1 MNRVLIIILF
11 FLSTNL
17 YAQIFIANNGKI
29 TFFSEAP
36 LEDISAVNNKVSAVY
51 DKSNKQIVFKLSIK
65 DFIFPIP
72 LMQEHF
78 NENYLES
85 DVYPNSIFQAEVVA
99 TNVKE
104 IGDAKVEGDLTIHGI
119 TNKII
124 VDGFLLE
131 KDNNIIIKANFSI
144 KLKDYKIKIPKIV
157 MYKIAEEIAISVNIE
172 LKEMK

>member
-1 MNRVLIIILF
+1 MKIKINFLVLFLPILVF
-11 FLSTNL
+11 SQK
-17 YAQIFIANNGKI
+17 YKVSDSKV
-29 TFFSEAP
+29 TFFSYAP
-36 LEDISAVNNKVSAVY
+36 VEDIKAESVKLQGLV
-51 DKSNKQIVFKLSIK
+51 DFSNKEFFFRIPINSFVFPSS
-65 DFIFPIP
+65 

-85 DVYPNSIFQAEVVA
+85 DVYPNSIFQAEVLG

-104 IGDAKVEGDLTIHGI
+104 IGDAKVEGDLTIHGV
-119 TNKII
+119 TNKIF

-131 KDNNIIIKANFSI
+131 KDNKIIIKANFSI

-172 LKEMK
+172 LKEIK